1 MDIWPEVDNV
11 FEPLIKAVF
20 AGESLLHKEILM
32 QLERNGYM
40 EEFYGTLSASP
51 VNDENGCVRGVLIV
65 VWGNRLIS
73 CGCLNF
79 F

>member
-1 MDIWPEVDNV
+1 
-11 FEPLIKAVF
+11 
-20 AGESLLHKEILM
+20 M

-73 CGCLNF
+73 CGRLNF